1 MSRIIPHNTKV
12 LYTHLPLSHF
22 CTLDDIWQN
31 PPWLQCSSQEHEAI
45 LTNVTRKNQRSEAR
59 ISSGLLIELWT
70 EGLTSPF
77 EILFYVNVPTSWRV
91 LPYDFVRKAIYF
103 QISFRGS
110 ICSFREREKLIPWGA
125 LTLMRNKARAQQWCE
140 TRKTPAK

>member
-1 MSRIIPHNTKV
+1 MHR
-12 LYTHLPLSHF
+12 
-22 CTLDDIWQN
+22 
-31 PPWLQCSSQEHEAI
+31 SSI
-45 LTNVTRKNQRSEAR
+45 LTCLYHIFAHLMIFGKILPDFSVALKNVKLFWQMCSLKNQRSEAR
-59 ISSGLLIELWT
+59 IPSGLLIELWT

-103 QISFRGS
+103 QISFRES
-110 ICSFREREKLIPWGA
+110 ICSFREREKLIPWGS
-125 LTLMRNKARAQQWCE
+125 LTLTRNKARAQQWCE